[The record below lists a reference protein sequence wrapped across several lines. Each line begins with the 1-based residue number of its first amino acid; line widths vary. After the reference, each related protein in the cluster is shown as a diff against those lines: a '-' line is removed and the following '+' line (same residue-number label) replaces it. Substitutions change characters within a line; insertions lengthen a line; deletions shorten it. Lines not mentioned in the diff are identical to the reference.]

1 MIRGAEKL
9 KRMRITSLQQRLM
22 LLLLLPVSLILV
34 VVGLAGFLYAR
45 QVMLAQWREAA
56 LLKLERAAHVVD
68 MRLAAPMD
76 RIQLFADA
84 GDALSR
90 QRVLDQLAVMPGI
103 KKVQLEWFDAQTP
116 LAPAAGM
123 MRHGTHPMMRFQRT
137 RVTRLTSPVLDADAG
152 SRSVALEVLLLG
164 QGDKPVGQL
173 IVKIDFDY
181 LMENITHIGWQQS
194 SMACVVDKRGAY
206 LLHTNDAMKNRKR
219 LGETGDPLETRLK
232 EAVAATDFGTV
243 LGPGSPPSMVAG
255 YHSLSR
261 APWTIAIFA
270 PGSVVLAPIVR
281 FKFYYFTGSL
291 TLLLF
296 VLFLIR
302 SSVGPMVGAIHRLSD
317 AARGVAQG
325 DYGQR
330 IVRHTDDE
338 IGQLIDSYNTMVDG
352 LRERDRIRN
361 TFGLYMDEDVARELL
376 AHPEAVRL
384 GGDKREVVILMSD
397 IRGFTPLAES
407 ISPEATIRVLNDYF
421 HHMIRV
427 IKDHRGIILD
437 FVGDA
442 ILVFFD
448 PLQETVA
455 ATAHRALSC
464 GRQMQAQMA
473 HFNARMRAEDLPALT
488 MGIGVHAGHVVVG
501 NIGSESRVKYGIVGS
516 AVNLTQRIQETA
528 QGGEIV
534 VSDTFYRY
542 VRPAQKVDRTVDLPL
557 KGVNGTTLLH
567 IISGTDFS

>member
-1 MIRGAEKL
+1 
-9 KRMRITSLQQRLM
+9 MRITSLQQRLI
-22 LLLLLPVSLILV
+22 LLLLLPVSAILV

-56 LLKLERAAHVVD
+56 LLRLERAAHVID
-68 MRLAAPMD
+68 MRLAAPID
-76 RIQLFADA
+76 RIELFSGA

-90 QRVLDQLAVMPGI
+90 QRVLDQLAGMPGI

-116 LAPAAGM
+116 PAPPTGM

-137 RVTRLTSPVLDADAG
+137 RVMRLAPPVLDADAG
-152 SRSVALEVLLLG
+152 SRSVTLEVSLL
-164 QGDKPVGQL
+164 DRDDDPVGQL
-173 IVKIDFDY
+173 MVKIDFDY
-181 LMENITHIGWQQS
+181 LVENITHIGWQQS
-194 SMACVVDKRGAY
+194 SMACVVDKRGVY
-206 LLHTNDAMKNRKR
+206 LLHTDDAMKTRAQ
-219 LGETGDPLETRLK
+219 LGETGDVLELRLK
-232 EAVAATDFGTV
+232 AAIAATDFGTV

-255 YHSLSR
+255 FHSLSR

-270 PGSVVLAPIVR
+270 PGSAVLAPIVR
-281 FKFYYFTGSL
+281 FKFYYFTASL

-302 SSVGPMVGAIHRLSD
+302 SSLGPMVGAIHRLSA

-330 IVRHTDDE
+330 IERRTDDE

-361 TFGLYMDEDVARELL
+361 TFGLYMDEDVARDLL
-376 AHPEAVRL
+376 AQPEAVQL

-407 ISPEATIRVLNDYF
+407 LSPEATIRVLNDYF

-427 IKDHRGIILD
+427 IKDHRGIIID

-448 PLQETVA
+448 PLQDAVA
-455 ATAHRALSC
+455 ATARRALSC
-464 GRQMQAQMA
+464 GRQMQSEMTP
-473 HFNARMRAEDLPALT
+473 FNDRMRTGGLPALT
-488 MGIGVHAGHVVVG
+488 MGIGIHAGTVVVG
-501 NIGSESRVKYGIVGS
+501 NIGSESRIKYGIVGS

-528 QGGEIV
+528 QGGEIA
-534 VSDTFYRY
+534 VSDTLYRH
-542 VRPAQKVDRTVDLPL
+542 VQSEQKIDRTVDLSL
-557 KGVNGTTLLH
+557 KGVQGATRIHL
-567 IISGTDFS
+567 ISGNDFT

>member
-1 MIRGAEKL
+1 
-9 KRMRITSLQQRLM
+9 M

-45 QVMLAQWREAA
+45 QVMLTQWRETAA
-56 LLKLERAAHVVD
+56 LKLERAAHVID

-90 QRVLDQLAVMPGI
+90 QRVLDQIAHMPGV

-116 LAPAAGM
+116 LAPPTGM
-123 MRHGTHPMMRFQRT
+123 MRYGTHPMMRFQRT
-137 RVTRLTSPVLDADAG
+137 RVTRLALPVLDADAG
-152 SRSVALEVLLLG
+152 SRSVALEVLLLD

-173 IVKIDFDY
+173 MVKIDFDY

-194 SMACVVDKRGAY
+194 SMACVVDKHGNY
-206 LLHTNDAMKNRKR
+206 LLHTDNSMKDRQR
-219 LGETGDPLETRLK
+219 LGETGDPLEMRLK

-255 YHSLSR
+255 FHALSR

-270 PGSVVLAPIVR
+270 PGSAVLAPIVR
-281 FKFYYFTGSL
+281 FRFYYFTASM

-330 IVRHTDDE
+330 VVRHTDDE

-361 TFGLYMDEDVARELL
+361 TFGLYMDEDVARDLL
-376 AHPEAVRL
+376 AHPEGVRL

-407 ISPEATIRVLNDYF
+407 LSPEETIRVLNHYF

-427 IKDHRGIILD
+427 IKDYRGIIID

-448 PLQETVA
+448 PLQETVE
-455 ATAHRALSC
+455 TTVRRALSC
-464 GRQMQAQMA
+464 GQQMQVEMEP
-473 HFNARMRAEDLPALT
+473 FNDRMRGEGLPALT
-488 MGIGVHAGHVVVG
+488 MGIGIHTGKVVVG
-501 NIGSESRVKYGIVGS
+501 NIGSESRVKYGIVGA
-516 AVNLTQRIQETA
+516 AVNLTQRIQEKA
-528 QGGEIV
+528 RGGEIL
-534 VSDTFYRY
+534 VSDALYRY
-542 VRPAQKVDRTVDLPL
+542 VGSDREIVRSFGLPL
-557 KGVNGTTLLH
+557 KGVPGKTLLH
-567 IISGTDFS
+567 HICVEEPNSEPIDTTRR